1 MLRSIII
8 SLIIISCSKS
18 NMKIYQKT
26 KEFNELQDSVRI
38 SFTDAEKKF
47 LIYHEKNKFN
57 SLEPVFYYYFEDYY
71 YFGYKTDAAKDKQNK
86 SFFFLELKINSNI
99 GDIKEVDEAVDN
111 LGNH

>member
-1 MLRSIII
+1 MSRVIII

-18 NMKIYQKT
+18 NLSNNMKIYQKT

-38 SFTDAEKKF
+38 SFSDAEKKF
-47 LIYHEKNKFN
+47 LTYHEKNKFN

-86 SFFFLELKINSNI
+86 SFFF
-99 GDIKEVDEAVDN
+99 
-111 LGNH
+111 